1 MFTVP
6 FHLLRPPQNRTC
18 NASVAGN
25 PGLATTALPCDFR
38 RFLAQSYVRHSA
50 SSHISFASS
59 PAIATPQRV
68 TRIVDS
74 LATLLSVLAHYSL
87 LRLRQIASAR
97 SSNICSTLFN
107 YITHTHAF
115 AVVTP
120 FTPFTPSPLHV
131 ENSGLRRGAFITDT
145 PPTLPSGFKQL
156 NFWLYCAFKSRKTL
170 NVHKYKWETNNVREY
185 IRSSPP
191 LQFPAYA
198 TGTHTTNGF

>member
-1 MFTVP
+1 MQWSEAIIKLPPCNSTILNRPWVHLAIVYCALP
-6 FHLLRPPQNRTC
+6 FVAPPKTE
-18 NASVAGN
+18 
-25 PGLATTALPCDFR
+25 LATQAWLATLVWPPRLSLWFSPVFGSVICASF
-38 RFLAQSYVRHSA
+38 RFLPHFLC
-50 SSHISFASS
+50 IL

-131 ENSGLRRGAFITDT
+131 ENSGLRRGRSL
-145 PPTLPSGFKQL
+145 PTLPPPSL
-156 NFWLYCAFKSRKTL
+156 LVS
-170 NVHKYKWETNNVREY
+170 NN
-185 IRSSPP
+185 
-191 LQFPAYA
+191 
-198 TGTHTTNGF
+198 

>member
-1 MFTVP
+1 MQWSEAIIKLPPCNSTILNRPWVHLAIVYCALP
-6 FHLLRPPQNRTC
+6 FVAPPQNRTC

-131 ENSGLRRGAFITDT
+131 KNSGLRRGGVHYRHSPH
-145 PPTLPSGFKQL
+145 PP
-156 NFWLYCAFKSRKTL
+156 FWF
-170 NVHKYKWETNNVREY
+170 
-185 IRSSPP
+185 
-191 LQFPAYA
+191 Q
-198 TGTHTTNGF
+198 TTKLLALLCF